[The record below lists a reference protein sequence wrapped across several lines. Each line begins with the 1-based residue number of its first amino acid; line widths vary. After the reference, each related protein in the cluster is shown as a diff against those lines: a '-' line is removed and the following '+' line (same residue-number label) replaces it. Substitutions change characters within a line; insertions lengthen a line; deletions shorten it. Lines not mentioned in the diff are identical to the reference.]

1 MAISKSDMMAKRE
14 KRRAKKERID
24 KLTNWFMINLSWG
37 VVGLIALGFVER
49 AFSNPATVLLAPN
62 VMKWLAA
69 VFFVLAAVLYL
80 LGKSGVIKNK
90 KRARDYSVFLA
101 VLTLASLW
109 IGFFA
114 PIRNVAVAII
124 PALKNLRSEW
134 WYVWSLR
141 YILIAYLV
149 VAFIV
154 VTVKTTLAEKGK

>member
-1 MAISKSDMMAKRE
+1 MAISKSDVMAKRE

-37 VVGLIALGFVER
+37 VVGIIALGFVET
-49 AFSNPATVLLAPN
+49 AFSNPSTVLTAPT

-80 LGKSGVIKNK
+80 LGKFGVLKNK
-90 KRARDYSVFLA
+90 KRATDYSIFLA
-101 VLTLASLW
+101 VLTLVSLW
-109 IGFFA
+109 IGFYA
-114 PIRNVAVAII
+114 PIRNFVIAII

-134 WYVWSLR
+134 WYAWSLR

-154 VTVKTTLAEKGK
+154 VAIKTTLAEKGK